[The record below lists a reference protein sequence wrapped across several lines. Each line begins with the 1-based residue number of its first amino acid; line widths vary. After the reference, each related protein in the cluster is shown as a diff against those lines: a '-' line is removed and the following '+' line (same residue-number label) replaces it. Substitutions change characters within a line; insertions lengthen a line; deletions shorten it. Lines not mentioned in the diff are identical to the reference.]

1 MFKLALFLY
10 LWQNY
15 SAARNITF
23 DQFLYFLKHLSSIDT
38 HVFHNLT
45 WCIRNRIRA
54 TLTHTYILHFTD

>member
-38 HVFHNLT
+38 HVLHNLT
-45 WCIRNRIRA
+45 YGVYETVLEPLVFYTSQIKV
-54 TLTHTYILHFTD
+54 